1 MNKWIKVLILCVI
14 APVCFNADATY
25 YTTKTKKYYSP
36 GKAGIILKKDVAKL
50 KAELAKAEKAGDK
63 DLVAAYQDAIKA
75 KMKEADGYRTGSRA
89 KVKSG
94 EGMYG
99 DAMDKIAKLKEKT
112 KVSPEEAKAEL
123 REDAKDNLQAAKY
136 KRLAAT
142 AAANAVKFKNKGMT
156 DLAAKLADKAE
167 KFNKLSEAYRTGD
180 VKAIDA
186 ISIELGHKKAP
197 AKK

>member
-1 MNKWIKVLILCVI
+1 MILFVL
-14 APVCFNADATY
+14 ASACFNADAY
-25 YTTKTKKYYSP
+25 LSTKNKKYYNPLQSR
-36 GKAGIILKKDVAKL
+36 KILKKDVAQL
-50 KAELAKAEKAGDK
+50 KAELAKAEKAKDK
-63 DLVAAYQDAIKA
+63 ELVAAYQDAIKA
-75 KMKEADGYRTGSRA
+75 KMKEAEGYRTGSRA

-94 EGMYG
+94 ETMYE
-99 DAMDKIAKLKEKT
+99 DAMAQIEKLKEKK
-112 KVSPEEAKAEL
+112 KVSPEAAKAEL

-136 KRLAAT
+136 KRLAEN
-142 AAANAVKFKNKGMT
+142 AAANAAKFKKKGMT